1 MRAIARTRTRTTPYN
16 CQSKL
21 TKHIKKMNRL
31 FKSIATVAL
40 CAMAVGCS
48 ANDPIEK
55 RIDSLLSEMT
65 LEEKIGQL
73 NQVTHFHGESLFNE
87 VAAGNIGSILNIA
100 DPAEINRIQR
110 AAVEQSRLG
119 IPLVFARDV
128 IHGFH
133 TIFPIPL
140 GQAASFDPA
149 IVEQGARVA
158 AEEAVAAGIRW
169 TFSPM
174 VDISR
179 DNRWGRIAES
189 FGEDPYLTTELA
201 LAMLRGYQ
209 ENEKPL
215 AACAKHYV
223 GYGASEGGLDYAPI
237 HITERELRN
246 YYLPPFEALAK
257 AGCMTLMPS
266 FNDNDGIPSAGNK
279 FLLRDVLRGEWG
291 WDGCVVSDW
300 GSVGGMINHGFA
312 ADLKEA
318 TKRGLTAGTDVDMM
332 SFAYIS
338 HIKELVES
346 GELSEKVVDES
357 VRNILRLK
365 FRLGLFENP
374 YVEEEKYATSI
385 YTPESLEAA
394 RVAAVESAVLLK
406 NDKQTLPLNPAK
418 TKRILV
424 AGPLAKAPHDQ
435 LGTWVFD
442 GQKEHTVT
450 PLQALMENYGDRV
463 KVGYSDILSFSRE
476 KCSERELRNFTS
488 QAASYDAV
496 VLFIGEESILSGE
509 AHSLVNLDLQGS
521 QSDLL
526 EAARRSGKP
535 VVAVVM
541 AGRALTVGKD
551 LENIDALLWS
561 FHPGT
566 MGGPALAQLLF
577 GEEVPSGKLPITFP
591 VAAGQE
597 PIYYNAHF
605 PERPASGNEVLLNDI
620 PLEAGQTSLGCSAY
634 WLDGGF
640 GPLYPF
646 GYGLSYTTFE
656 YSNIR
661 TDKSTY
667 GKQEI
672 IKVSFTLSN
681 TGKYDATEVVQLY
694 VRDIAG
700 STARPKKELKAFER
714 VSLKAGESREMTI
727 ELPVERLAFW
737 NIDMEKV
744 VEAGEFHLWLAGDS
758 ASGEIL
764 VVAVK

>member
-1 MRAIARTRTRTTPYN
+1 
-16 CQSKL
+16 
-21 TKHIKKMNRL
+21 MNRL
-31 FKSIATVAL
+31 LKSAAIAL
-40 CAMAVGCS
+40 LSLLAVGCG
-48 ANDPIEK
+48 ANTAPYEK
-55 RIDSLLSEMT
+55 EIDKLIKEMT

-73 NQVTHFHGESLFNE
+73 NQLTHYTTEELAKE
-87 VAAGNIGSILNIA
+87 VAAGRVGSILNIA
-100 DPAEINRIQR
+100 DPVEINKLQR
-110 AAVEQSRLG
+110 AAVEESRLG

-128 IHGFH
+128 IHGFK

-149 IVEQGARVA
+149 IVEQGARIA

-179 DNRWGRIAES
+179 DSRWGRIAES
-189 FGEDPYLTTELA
+189 FGEDPYLTSELA
-201 LAMLRGYQ
+201 VAMLNGYQ
-209 ENEKPL
+209 GGEKPL
-215 AACAKHYV
+215 AACAKHFV

-300 GSVGGMINHGFA
+300 GSVGGMIPHGFA
-312 ADLKEA
+312 ADSREA
-318 TKRGLTAGTDVDMM
+318 AKRALEAGTDVDMM
-332 SFAYIS
+332 SYAYITQLKGL
-338 HIKELVES
+338 IES
-346 GELSEKVVDES
+346 GELDEAVLDES

-374 YVEEEKYATSI
+374 YVEESGYTDKF

-406 NDKQTLPLNPAK
+406 NEGNTLPLNADK
-418 TKRILV
+418 VRRVLI
-424 AGPLAKAPHDQ
+424 AGPLADAPHDQ
-435 LGTWVFD
+435 LGTWIFD

-450 PLQALMENYGDRV
+450 PLKAMKELYGQ
-463 KVGYSDILSFSRE
+463 KVRFGYSDILTFSRE
-476 KCSERELRNFTS
+476 RCGKASLAAFTA
-488 QAASYDAV
+488 QASTYDAV
-496 VLFIGEESILSGE
+496 VLFLGEESILSGE

-521 QSDLL
+521 QSELL
-526 EAARRSGKP
+526 RAARLSGKP

-541 AGRALTVGKD
+541 AGRALSIGKD
-551 LENIDALLWS
+551 LENIDALIWS

-566 MGGPALAQLLF
+566 MGGPALAELIF
-577 GEEVPSGKLPITFP
+577 GDEVPSGKLPITFP

-605 PERPASGNEVLLNDI
+605 PERPASGHEVLLNDI

-634 WLDGGF
+634 WLDAGF

-646 GYGLSYTTFE
+646 GYGLSYTSFE
-656 YSNIR
+656 YSNIK
-661 TDKSTY
+661 TDKSEY
-667 GKQEI
+667 GKQDNVE
-672 IKVSFTLSN
+672 VSFTLTN
-681 TGKYDATEVVQLY
+681 IGKRTATEVVQLY
-694 VRDIAG
+694 VRDVVG
-700 STARPKKELKAFER
+700 STSRPKKELKAFER
-714 VSLKAGESREMTI
+714 ITLAAGESREVTI
-727 ELPVERLAFW
+727 SLPVERLAFW

-744 VEAGEFHLWLAGDS
+744 VESGEFHLWVAGDS
-758 ASGEIL
+758 ASGQSL
-764 VVAVK
+764 SFFVK

>member
-1 MRAIARTRTRTTPYN
+1 
-16 CQSKL
+16 
-21 TKHIKKMNRL
+21 MNRL
-31 FKSIATVAL
+31 LKLAAVAMAAAL
-40 CAMAVGCS
+40 AVGC
-48 ANDPIEK
+48 NTNVDPYEK
-55 RIDSLLSEMT
+55 QIDKLLAEMT

-73 NQVTHFHGESLFNE
+73 NQVTHYTTEELCKE
-87 VAAGNIGSILNIA
+87 VAAGNVGSILNIA
-100 DPAEINRIQR
+100 DPVEINKLQR
-110 AAVEQSRLG
+110 AAVEESRLG

-128 IHGFH
+128 IHGFR

-140 GQAASFDPA
+140 GQAATFNPA
-149 IVEQGARVA
+149 IVEQGARIA
-158 AEEAVAAGIRW
+158 AEEAVASGIRW

-179 DNRWGRIAES
+179 DSRWGRIAES
-189 FGEDPYLTTELA
+189 FGEDPYLTSELA
-201 LAMLRGYQ
+201 VAMLHGYQ
-209 ENEKPL
+209 GGEKPL
-215 AACAKHYV
+215 AACAKHFV

-257 AGCMTLMPS
+257 EGCMTLMPS

-279 FLLRDVLRGEWG
+279 FLLRDVLRDEWG

-300 GSVGGMINHGFA
+300 GSVSGMIPHGFA
-312 ADLKEA
+312 ADAREA
-318 TKRGLTAGTDVDMM
+318 AKRGLTAGTDVDMM
-332 SFAYIS
+332 SYAYIS
-338 HIKELVES
+338 QLGDLVKS
-346 GELSEKVVDES
+346 GELDEAVIDES

-374 YVEEEKYATSI
+374 YVEEENYTDKF

-406 NDKQTLPLNPAK
+406 NDNNILPLDASR
-418 TKRILV
+418 TRRVLI
-424 AGPLAKAPHDQ
+424 AGPLADAPHDQ
-435 LGTWVFD
+435 LGTWIFD

-450 PLQALMENYGDRV
+450 PLEAMRELYGKQVRF
-463 KVGYSDILSFSRE
+463 GYSDILTYSRE
-476 KCSERELRNFTS
+476 KCSDLSLAAFTA
-488 QAASYDAV
+488 QAATYDAV
-496 VLFIGEESILSGE
+496 VLFLGEESILSGE

-521 QSDLL
+521 QSALL
-526 EAARRSGKP
+526 KAARRSGKP
-535 VVAVVM
+535 VITVVM

-551 LENIDALLWS
+551 LPNTDALLWS

-566 MGGPALAQLLF
+566 MGGPALAQLIF
-577 GEEVPSGKLPITFP
+577 GDETPSGKLPITFP

-634 WLDGGF
+634 WLDAGF

-646 GYGLSYTTFE
+646 GYGLSYTTFD
-656 YSNIR
+656 YSDVR
-661 TDKSTY
+661 TDKATY
-667 GKQEI
+667 GKDENVVI
-672 IKVSFTLSN
+672 TFTLTN
-681 TGKYDATEVVQLY
+681 TGKREATEIVQLY
-694 VRDIAG
+694 VRDVAG
-700 STARPKKELKAFER
+700 STSRPKKELKAFER
-714 VSLKAGESREMTI
+714 ITLPAGESREVTI

-744 VEAGEFHLWLAGDS
+744 VEAGEFHLWVAGDS
-758 ASGEIL
+758 ASGQRLSFRVE
-764 VVAVK
+764 

>member
-1 MRAIARTRTRTTPYN
+1 
-16 CQSKL
+16 
-21 TKHIKKMNRL
+21 MNRIVRL
-31 FKSIATVAL
+31 IAAVAIGIAVASCTPNEGSTKSASATDPYAEKIEAL
-40 CAMAVGCS
+40 L
-48 ANDPIEK
+48 K
-55 RIDSLLSEMT
+55 QMT
-65 LEEKIGQL
+65 LDEKIGQL
-73 NQVTHFHGESLFNE
+73 NQLTHYETESMCNE
-87 VAAGNIGSILNIA
+87 IAAGKVGSILNIA
-100 DPAEINRIQR
+100 DPVEINKLQR
-110 AAVEQSRLG
+110 AAVEESRLG

-140 GQAASFDPA
+140 GQAATFNPE
-149 IVEQGARVA
+149 IVELGASVA
-158 AEEAVAAGIRW
+158 AREAVASGIRW

-179 DNRWGRIAES
+179 DSRWGRIAES

-201 LAMLRGYQ
+201 LAMLRGY
-209 ENEKPL
+209 EGGEKPM

-279 FLLRDVLRGEWG
+279 FLLRDVLRDEWG
-291 WDGCVVSDW
+291 WNGCVVSDW
-300 GSVGGMINHGFA
+300 GSVGGMIAHGFA
-312 ADLKEA
+312 ADAREA
-318 TKRGLTAGTDVDMM
+318 SKRALTAGTDVDMM
-332 SFAYIS
+332 SYAYITQL
-338 HIKELVES
+338 KDLVKS

-357 VRNILRLK
+357 VRNVLRLK
-365 FRLGLFENP
+365 YRLGLFENP
-374 YVEEEKYATSI
+374 YVDEQNYTKEF
-385 YTPESLEAA
+385 YTPEALEAA

-406 NDKQTLPLNPAK
+406 NEDSILPLNPEK
-418 TKRILV
+418 HRRIMI
-424 AGPLAKAPHDQ
+424 AGPLANAPHDQ
-435 LGTWVFD
+435 MGTWVFD

-450 PLQALMENYGDRV
+450 PLAALLELYGDRV
-463 KVGYSDILSFSRE
+463 KFSYSDILSYSRE
-476 KCSERELRNFTS
+476 KCKSWELAAFTAK
-488 QAASYDAV
+488 AAFCDAV
-496 VLFIGEESILSGE
+496 VLFLGEESILSGE

-521 QSDLL
+521 QSQLIK
-526 EAARRSGKP
+526 AAKDSGKP
-535 VVAVVM
+535 VIVVVM
-541 AGRALTVGKD
+541 AGRALSVGKD
-551 LENIDALLWS
+551 MANMDALLWS

-577 GEEVPSGKLPITFP
+577 GDEVPSGKLPITFP

-597 PIYYNAHF
+597 PIYYNSHF
-605 PERPASGNEVLLNDI
+605 PERPASGSEVLLNDI

-656 YSNIR
+656 YSNIT
-661 TDKSTY
+661 TDEEVYNK
-667 GKQEI
+667 KDECV
-672 IKVSFTLSN
+672 KVSFTLTN
-681 TGKYDATEVVQLY
+681 TGNRKATEVVQLY
-694 VRDIAG
+694 VRDVAG

-714 VSLKAGESREMTI
+714 VTLEAGESRDITI
-727 ELPVERLAFW
+727 ELPIERLAFW

-744 VEAGEFHLWLAGDS
+744 VEPGEFHLWVAGNS
-758 ASGEIL
+758 AAGSP
-764 VVAVK
+764 VSFRVK